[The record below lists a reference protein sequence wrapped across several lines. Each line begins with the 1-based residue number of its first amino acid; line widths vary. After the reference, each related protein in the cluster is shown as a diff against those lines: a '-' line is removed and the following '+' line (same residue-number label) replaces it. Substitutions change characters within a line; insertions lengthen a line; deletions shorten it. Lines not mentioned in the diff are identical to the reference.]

1 MKFIIQKTYIQKQKI
16 IMGFSD
22 TIHDNLFKYDVDDDV
37 VLTDE
42 EKQKILYDVKH
53 YKETGFYG
61 EEFKWGEICEWIAN
75 SDISNLKKVG
85 MILDYPIPFK
95 KEWWSMDYWK
105 VKCEIM
111 NDYWKVKCQLTN
123 KKYEEEIKE
132 LKEDN
137 DKLRIAMIKNTQQNY
152 AEWKKE
158 IESDAIGLIRL
169 DLERAEEENK
179 KLQEEIKELKK
190 QYHKEFVK
198 GEYKT
203 MVKEENKKIIQ
214 TDGVEVL
221 YDAEMEKLQE
231 EIKHKDEKF
240 YEFCEENKKLREE
253 IDKLQEYIDNFDD
266 NYEEVKFGMYKKLDD
281 LDLLEDEKSPE
292 FINMWKKLEE
302 QIDKLTF
309 FNRDCKEETQRYM
322 EENEKLI
329 DEIECRNSTWETKE
343 KEYEGELAELR
354 LLVDKNTNVV
364 EYLNTQLEKY
374 KTTLQKL
381 KTECDK
387 VKGISVNKD
396 NTKIKIN
403 DIELIVGDKFSLS
416 NEVGIFELKEIYVGK
431 SGKYSLRTDYKTIRL
446 GNKFIIGSVKILKE

>member
-1 MKFIIQKTYIQKQKI
+1 
-16 IMGFSD
+16 MGFSD
-22 TIHDNLFKYDVDDDV
+22 TIHDNLFKYDVDDNV

-53 YKETGFYG
+53 YKECGYYG

-75 SDISNLKKVG
+75 SDLSNLKKVG

-95 KEWWSMDYWK
+95 KEWWSMNYWK
-105 VKCEIM
+105 VKCELMKMTQDQIM
-111 NDYWKVKCQLTN
+111 KTINEQK
-123 KKYEEEIKE
+123 EEIEE
-132 LKEDN
+132 LKENGDEVFGNRVWTILYDN
-137 DKLRIAMIKNTQQNY
+137 DICPTSYGEAVGFIKDLIKDNEKLN
-152 AEWKKE
+152 
-158 IESDAIGLIRL
+158 
-169 DLERAEEENK
+169 
-179 KLQEEIKELKK
+179 EEIKELKK

-203 MVKEENKKIIQ
+203 MVKEEN
-214 TDGVEVL
+214 
-221 YDAEMEKLQE
+221 EKLQE
-231 EIKHKDEKF
+231 EIKHKDNKF

-253 IDKLQEYIDNFDD
+253 NDKLQEYIDNFDD

-281 LDLLEDEKSPE
+281 LDLLEDERELAE
-292 FINMWKKLEE
+292 FLNMWKKLEE
-302 QIDKLTF
+302 QIDKLNF
-309 FNRDCKEETQRYM
+309 FNRDCKEETERFM
-322 EENEKLI
+322 KENEKLI

-343 KEYEGELAELR
+343 KEYEGEIAELR

-416 NEVGIFELKEIYVGK
+416 NEVGIFELKEIFVGK
-431 SGKYSLRTDYKTIRL
+431 TGKYSLRTDYKTIRL
-446 GNKFIIGSVKILKE
+446 GNKFITGSVKILKE